1 MSARMR
7 DVADQKGT
15 WSTIKDAAWS
25 FNDHDGLTLASA
37 LAFYVTL
44 AFAPII
50 ALSVWIAASLGHDA
64 QRQMLSELELL
75 GGSDVRLAAQI
86 VVDHATQNPGAGT
99 IAGIVGITVLVISA
113 SAVFAQLQSSLNG
126 LWSIPPRSA
135 AFVLQW
141 IQQRMLSVG
150 MLAAAIFMLIVT
162 LVVSGIL
169 TWIFGEADI
178 VWQLVDQIFALAV
191 FTLMFGILFRYLPA
205 RRIPMRCALEGGFI
219 TAVLFTV
226 GKYLIGEYLAH
237 SSVGG
242 SYGPA
247 GAFIVL
253 LVWVYY
259 SSVVFFFGAEI
270 VGQRLKS
277 AAKTEVENSPV
288 VIA

>member
-1 MSARMR
+1 MR
-7 DVADQKGT
+7 GVADQKGT
-15 WSTIKDAAWS
+15 WPTIKDAAWS
-25 FNDHDGLTLASA
+25 FSNHDGLTLSAA

-44 AFAPII
+44 AFAPSI
-50 ALSVWIAASLGHDA
+50 ALSLWIAASLGHDA
-64 QRQMLSELELL
+64 QGQLLNELELL

-113 SAVFAQLQSSLNG
+113 SAVFAQLQSSLNS
-126 LWSIPPRSA
+126 LWNIPPRSA
-135 AFVLQW
+135 AFALQW

-162 LVVSGIL
+162 LVISGIL

-178 VWQLVDQIFALAV
+178 VWQFVDQIFALAV

-205 RRIPMRCALEGGFI
+205 RRIPMRSALEGGFI

-226 GKYLIGEYLAH
+226 GKFLIGEYLAH

-277 AAKTEVENSPV
+277 AADNSAENIPAV
-288 VIA
+288 TV